1 MMSDILNN
9 SLVINYGLPI
19 LGFAITFL
27 AQIYIKITYSKY
39 KAVRNSKKNTG
50 YDVARK
56 ILDENGLKDILVLET
71 EGELTDHYDPD
82 KRVIKLSTDIYHGD
96 SIASASVA
104 AHECGHA
111 IQDKENYTFLRIRHR
126 IVPLVN
132 FSTKIGYIVLMIGL
146 IMGAIGLA
154 TVGLVML
161 MAMLVFQLVTLP
173 VEFNASNRAKKQIDK
188 LNLMAK
194 DEQSGVKTM
203 LFSAALTYVASLAST
218 LFQILRLALIVNNRR
233 NNK

>member
-1 MMSDILNN
+1 MNDLYN
-9 SLVINYGLPI
+9 SNLIMNYGLPI
-19 LGFAITFL
+19 LGFIVTFL
-27 AQIYIKITYSKY
+27 AQIYIKITYS
-39 KAVRNSKKNTG
+39 RNSKKYTG
-50 YDVARK
+50 YDVART
-56 ILDENGLKDILVLET
+56 ILDKNGLKDILVLET
-71 EGELTDHYDPD
+71 QGELTDHYDPS
-82 KRVIKLSTDIYHGD
+82 KKVIKLSTDIYHGD
-96 SIASASVA
+96 TIAAASVA

-111 IQDKENYTFLRIRHR
+111 IQDKENYTFLRIRHK

-132 FSTKIGYIVLMIGL
+132 FSTKIGYLVLMIGL

-173 VEFNASNRAKKQIDK
+173 VEFNASSRAKKQIDE

-194 DEQSGVKTM
+194 DEQSGVRTM

-218 LFQILRLALIVNNRR
+218 LFQILRLALMVTNRR
-233 NNK
+233 NNR